1 MTKLATRSVD
11 LELMDDLQCKGQVV
25 DQSLYELDVI
35 NKWLGGNQVTIDS
48 ISSLLDSTDKQRP
61 LVIADIGCGSG
72 DMVTRIARWGSQT
85 GRQLKVVGIDA
96 NPNIIDYARKK
107 SYGLDNISFEVMNV
121 LEDTFASNRFDIVVA
136 TLFMHHFT
144 NDQLIRL
151 FRLLNDQTRIGF
163 VVNDIH
169 RHALAFHSIRLLTA
183 LFSRSPMVKHDG
195 PLSVQ
200 RAFTRSDLKSILS
213 NAGIKNYTLQWRWAF
228 RWQLIVKSS

>member
-1 MTKLATRSVD
+1 
-11 LELMDDLQCKGQVV
+11 MDDLQCKGQVV
-25 DQSLYELDVI
+25 DQSLHELDVI

-48 ISSLLDSTDKQRP
+48 ISSLLDSTDKQRE

-72 DMVTRIARWGSQT
+72 DMVTRIARWGSEA
-85 GRQLKVVGIDA
+85 GRQLKVIGIDA

-107 SYGLDNISFEVMNV
+107 SHGLNNVSFEVMNV
-121 LEDTFASNRFDIVVA
+121 LEGTFALNRFDIVVA

-169 RHALAFHSIRLLTA
+169 RHALAFHSIRLLTT

-200 RAFTRSDLKSILS
+200 RAFTRSDLKTILS
-213 NAGIKNYTLQWRWAF
+213 KAGIKNYTLQWRWAF